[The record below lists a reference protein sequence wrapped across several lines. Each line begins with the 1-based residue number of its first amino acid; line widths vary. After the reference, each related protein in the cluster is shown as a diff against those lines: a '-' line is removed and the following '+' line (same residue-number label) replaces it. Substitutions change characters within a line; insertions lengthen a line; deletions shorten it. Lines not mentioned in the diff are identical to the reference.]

1 MRDIVVLLIS
11 LVFILAAMTS
21 RFAGAIGYWWFGIF
35 RPQDWVWGNINTLKL
50 PLIAI
55 VLFIIPCLLQG
66 IWPRFKDTISK
77 MLLVYLILTLLT
89 QVVSSCSPIG
99 FRTEY
104 LQQFCILLFA
114 IFLTIRVVD
123 TEQRFC
129 WLIALVGFS
138 LAFHAA
144 KAGLLGMLGMGGTYY
159 GAATMTGLFQG
170 SNGFAFGSAVLLF
183 FNIFVIRMAYT
194 TNALTY
200 LPSLVRKEITLK
212 MIKWVGPIVCL
223 GIIYN
228 VITLFSRGS
237 ALAMF
242 IGLVIWLSLSKLLKF
257 KYVFI
262 FVIAG
267 VLAFSIVGLPEGYE
281 ERLASSF
288 VDEEEL
294 DGSAASRPHFWG
306 IAMDMVADNPLGVG
320 PGCYNTYYNI
330 YDGSFG
336 KYGYY
341 RTVHSAHFEV
351 LSEIGYLGLL
361 CWLLLYIVSIIKLF
375 KIRKA
380 IKSFKEKTDR
390 DEFFMNAANLL
401 IVSIIVFFIG
411 SSFYA
416 QSYNDIIWLLW
427 GMTAALVTLFEKHT
441 SAVELSRKESNDY

>member
-55 VLFIIPCLLQG
+55 VLFVIPCLLQG

-267 VLAFSIVGLPEGYE
+267 VLAFSIIGLPEGYE
-281 ERLASSF
+281 DRISSAF
-288 VDEEEL
+288 VDE
-294 DGSAASRPHFWG
+294 
-306 IAMDMVADNPLGVG
+306 GVG

-441 SAVELSRKESNDY
+441 SAVEL